1 MKTTRVLLVLALL
14 YCSCTGRPQKQVI
27 EFTYT
32 ASDIQ
37 KQFDTLYNYQRV
49 YSISAHDTASLGF
62 VEQALAECH
71 SRSGDTNTVQNV
83 LSSMYLN
90 HFSGNY
96 DCVTSTVFTL
106 PDGTVSANGIFT
118 MPPGTSIA
126 PDHDFPITGGSGKY
140 RHIYG
145 TYTRRYENG
154 TYYVKLVYY
163 KLPE

>member
-1 MKTTRVLLVLALL
+1 MLAFMFIFLHA
-14 YCSCTGRPQKQVI
+14 CNSNRTQRQII
-27 EFTYT
+27 EYTYT
-32 ASDIQ
+32 NSDIQ
-37 KQFDTLYNYQRV
+37 KQFDTLYSYRQI
-49 YSISAHDTASLGF
+49 YSISTHDTVSLGF

-71 SRSGDTNTVQNV
+71 NSNGDTNTVQNV

-106 PDGTVSANGIFT
+106 PGGTITANGIFT
-118 MPPGTSIA
+118 MLPGDTIA
-126 PDHDFPITGGSGKY
+126 PDHDFPITGGSGGY

-145 TYTRRYENG
+145 TYTRQYENG
-154 TYYVKLVYY
+154 VYHVKLEYY